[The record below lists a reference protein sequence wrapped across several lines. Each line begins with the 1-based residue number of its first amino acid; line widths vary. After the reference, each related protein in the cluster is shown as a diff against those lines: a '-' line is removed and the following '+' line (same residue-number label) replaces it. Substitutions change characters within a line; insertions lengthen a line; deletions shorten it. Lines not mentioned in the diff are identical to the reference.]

1 MAESS
6 DREAELAAL
15 HRSYRMMETDRQR
28 YNEESQNI
36 IKRQRQAS
44 SLPGFPCS
52 QIQEHSHEA
61 LHDPQPFPHLLA
73 ARGLCGLVS
82 VHKE

>member
-44 SLPGFPCS
+44 SLTGFPCS
-52 QIQEHSHEA
+52 QIQEHSREA
-61 LHDPQPFPHLLA
+61 LHDPQPFPHFLA

-82 VHKE
+82 VHQQ